1 MFICI
6 YICKYKYNYF
16 CSSTGSNRRLLAHK
30 TNTLTTELQKLLY
43 NYKTINNKYKNS
55 FLVELNLLCYTLS
68 IDNFFILFFF
78 YILFYKYNDI
88 KHNLISLLEMTKNK
102 TVKYHPFVSIICVTF
117 NRRPFFPAFF
127 QCIRNQDYP
136 ASRYEVII
144 VDDGTDK
151 IKDLVEQSNI
161 PQIKYFSVDK
171 KMTLGNKRNYSHTLI
186 DKRSKFISYFDD
198 DDYHCPCRISHAVEM
213 LEKNPK
219 ALCGGTSELYLYFKH
234 IKKMI
239 VFGPYNANHA
249 TAGTFTFRREL
260 LEITEYDS
268 TACFGEEKLFLKD
281 YTIPFVQFDALKT
294 ILVISHLHNTCDKKD
309 LLTDPLSPFT
319 RESNVTVDMFMSR
332 KNEASI
338 KNFFMNTIDQML
350 LEYDLGSGKHKP
362 ETMLKL
368 EELKLERA
376 KSSNNN
382 NNNNVSFISIQRENE
397 EPIHLSQEQVVQ
409 LLRDQQNEIN
419 QLKQNDII
427 TIQKDGEQPSQIS
440 IQQASQLL
448 QEQQNEIIHLKKY
461 IDELTPTFVTN
472 YKTHKEHLTTK
483 EIHL

>member
-1 MFICI
+1 
-6 YICKYKYNYF
+6 
-16 CSSTGSNRRLLAHK
+16 
-30 TNTLTTELQKLLY
+30 
-43 NYKTINNKYKNS
+43 
-55 FLVELNLLCYTLS
+55 
-68 IDNFFILFFF
+68 
-78 YILFYKYNDI
+78 
-88 KHNLISLLEMTKNK
+88 MTKNK

-151 IKDLVEQSNI
+151 IKDLVELSNI

-171 KMTLGNKRNYSHTLI
+171 KMTLGDKRNYSHTLI

-198 DDYHCPCRISHAVEM
+198 DDYHCHCRISHAVEM
-213 LEKNPK
+213 LEKYPK
-219 ALCGGTSELYLYFKH
+219 ALCGGTSELYIYFKH
-234 IKKMI
+234 VRRMI
-239 VFGPYNANHA
+239 VFGPYNPNHA

-260 LEITEYDS
+260 LDITKYDD
-268 TACFGEEKLFLKD
+268 TACFGEERLFLKD
-281 YTIPFVQFDALKT
+281 YTIPFVQFDSLKT

-309 LLTDPLSPFT
+309 LITEPLSPFT
-319 RESNVTVDMFMSR
+319 RESNVTVDMFMSK

-350 LEYDLGSGKHKP
+350 LEYDLGLGKHKP

-368 EELKLERA
+368 EEFKKERA
-376 KSSNNN
+376 KDSN
-382 NNNNVSFISIQRENE
+382 NNNNVSFISIKREGE
-397 EPIHLSQEQVVQ
+397 EPIQLSQEQVVQ

-419 QLKQNDII
+419 QLKQEEVI
-427 TIQKDGEQPSQIS
+427 TIKKDDGQPSQIS
-440 IQQASQLL
+440 IQQASQIL
-448 QEQQNEIIHLKKY
+448 QDQQNEIINLRKY
-461 IDELTPTFVTN
+461 IDELKSSFVNDST
-472 YKTHKEHLTTK
+472 THKEHLITK